1 MQRRLNWISLIVF
14 ILLVSLTL
22 VSCNQSQKKE
32 TPPDQQQQSAQSDKE
47 KQPTPPETAG
57 GGSSK
62 SNEPAQVTKESETA
76 ETGEKSKG
84 ASGGGGQPTTATAS
98 TAGVKNPDTLTIA
111 DPSDIDSLDPA
122 FVYDTASGEVLFH
135 TYDNL
140 LTYDGPYAD
149 KFKEMLATT
158 LPSTEN
164 GLLKANSDGSVVISF
179 PIRSDVK
186 FHDGAALTPEDV
198 AYSFQRLLLFD
209 RSGGSSWLLLSP
221 LLNVNAIAELA
232 KQIESKLTGKKIDT
246 LKDVAVKDLSDAA
259 LQETCGRVQKTVQVN
274 GDKVE
279 FHLPAPFPPFFAV
292 IAQSASWA
300 AVLNKSWSAAQGAWD
315 GNCAVTYAT
324 GSEVANGD
332 LDIGR
337 NLKANLY
344 QDNDKN
350 GTVSP
355 GDKRLKDV
363 SVATWTKYYDPAK
376 EQDPLYDKINGTG
389 PFKLDNWD
397 RTAKTITLLRNDQYW
412 REPAKLQ
419 KIVIKY
425 IEEWSTRKLQLEN
438 GDADI
443 AFIDRAY
450 VDQVDGTKGVRL
462 IRGQVQM
469 AMSYVFLN
477 QAIKVQGNPYIGSGK
492 LDGAGIPADFFKDL
506 HIRKGFNY
514 IFDWET
520 FIKDAWKGE
529 AEQAKGPL
537 PRGMNF
543 RNAEQK
549 IYRLDLKQAEE
560 EFKQAF
566 GGKVWNKGF
575 KFTAVY
581 RTGSAADQIAL
592 EIIRRNLRQL
602 NSKFVLEI
610 VNVDWSTLLRQSV
623 DGVMPLFPAGW
634 LEDFH
639 DAHNWVFPVMHSKG
653 IYSEHL
659 GLGTKYDNKIDAAV
673 RTYDNTKR
681 QALYTELQEQAY
693 DDAIAIFLVQQL
705 GRHYQ
710 RRWVDGYYFNPI
722 WPGRNFYVMSKKSD
736 AKPNPEYTGA
746 LQLEVKE
753 W

>member
-1 MQRRLNWISLIVF
+1 VQRRLNWISLIVF

-32 TPPDQQQQSAQSDKE
+32 TPPTEQQQSAQSDKE
-47 KQPTPPETAG
+47 KQPTPETAG
-57 GGSSK
+57 GGSGQS
-62 SNEPAQVTKESETA
+62 SQPATLTKETETA
-76 ETGEKSKG
+76 ETGEKSG
-84 ASGGGGQPTTATAS
+84 NASGSGGGGAATAS
-98 TAGVKNPDTLTIA
+98 TDGIKNPDTLTIA

-122 FVYDTASGEVLFH
+122 YVYDTASGEILFH

-164 GLLKANSDGSVVISF
+164 GLIQANSDGSVVISF
-179 PIRSDVK
+179 PIRADVK
-186 FHDGAALTPEDV
+186 FHDGATLTPEDV

-209 RSGGSSWLLLSP
+209 RSGGPSWLLLSP

-232 KQIESKLTGKKIDT
+232 KQIESKRTNKKIDS
-246 LKDVAVKDLSDAA
+246 LKDTALKDLSDEA
-259 LQETCGRVQKTVQVN
+259 LNETCERVQKAVKVN

-279 FHLPAPFPPFFAV
+279 FRLPAPFPPFFAV

-300 AVLNKSWSAAQGAWD
+300 SILSKSWSTAQGAWD
-315 GNCAVTYAT
+315 GQCSVQYSANSDV
-324 GSEVANGD
+324 VAGD
-332 LDIGR
+332 LDVGH

-355 GDKRLKDV
+355 GDKRTKAIA
-363 SVATWTKYYDPAK
+363 VATWANSHDPEK
-376 EQDPLYDKINGTG
+376 VKDPLYDKINGTG
-389 PFKLDNWD
+389 PFKLETWD
-397 RTAKTITLLRNDQYW
+397 RTGKTITLVRNDQYW

-425 IEEWSTRKLQLEN
+425 IEEASTRRLMLEN

-469 AMSYVFLN
+469 AMSYVFMN
-477 QAIKVQGNPYIGSGK
+477 QAIKAQGNTNIGSGQ
-492 LDGAGIPADFFKDL
+492 LDGNGIPSDFFKDV
-506 HIRKGFNY
+506 HIRKAFSY
-514 IFDWET
+514 LFDWDT

-529 AEQAKGPL
+529 ARKANGPI
-537 PRGMNF
+537 PNGISF
-543 RNAEQK
+543 RNNEQQA
-549 IYRLDLKQAEE
+549 YTFDLKQAEE
-560 EFKQAF
+560 HFKQAF
-566 GGKVWNKGF
+566 NGKAWNKGF
-575 KFTAVY
+575 KFTAFY
-581 RTGSAADQIAL
+581 RTGSAPDQIAL
-592 EIIRRNLRQL
+592 EILRRNLQQV
-602 NSKFVLEI
+602 NPKFVLEV

-653 IYSEHL
+653 TYSEFL
-659 GLGTKYDNKIDAAV
+659 SMGTKYDADISAAV
-673 RTYDNTKR
+673 KTYDNAKR
-681 QALYTELQEQAY
+681 QEFYNKIQQGAY
-693 DDAIAIFLVQQL
+693 DDALVIFLVQQL

-722 WPGRNFYVMSKKSD
+722 WPGRNFYVMSKKAD
-736 AKPNPEYTGA
+736 AKPNLEYTGA
-746 LQLEVKE
+746 LQLEVQE